1 LLKVEFLIQ
10 VHMKKLQMIEEKHIE
25 RIIKKMNQQI
35 VKIHYNNKLQKVM
48 QLHLLL
54 QLLFQQL

>member
-1 LLKVEFLIQ
+1 
-10 VHMKKLQMIEEKHIE
+10 MKKLQMIEEKHIE